1 MLTVDEEHRII
12 EAAPPYLRVAIVL
25 LVQTGGR
32 KRHYQLGMVDQVR
45 EAIERANEKTYKN
58 QNNYYVFTTVESNR
72 RKELHKRL

>member
-1 MLTVDEEHRII
+1 MLTVDEEHRIV
-12 EAAPPYLRVAIVL
+12 EAALPYLGVAIVL

-45 EAIERANEKTYKN
+45 EAIERANEKAYKN